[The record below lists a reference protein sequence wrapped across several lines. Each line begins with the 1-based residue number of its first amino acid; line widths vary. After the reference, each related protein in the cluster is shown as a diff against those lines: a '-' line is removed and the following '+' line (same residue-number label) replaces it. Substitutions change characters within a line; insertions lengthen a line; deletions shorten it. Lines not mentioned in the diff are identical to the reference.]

1 MARLDRLSPLKE
13 TVQTGAAIGREF
25 SCAMIQAVT
34 GQDQNILLLALGQ
47 LEGAGLWHRVGSP
60 PEARYAFK
68 HALLQDAAYESLL
81 KSRRQ
86 QLHGRIAE
94 ILREQFVA
102 QATAE
107 REIVARH
114 LTLAAMCGAAVEW
127 WSKAGDIAIRRAAF
141 AEAARHFRKAI
152 ENADMPATDQNASVP
167 LAARLKLQLA
177 YGQAL
182 MHASGWTAEQTITAF

>member
-1 MARLDRLSPLKE
+1 
-13 TVQTGAAIGREF
+13 
-25 SCAMIQAVT
+25 
-34 GQDQNILLLALGQ
+34 
-47 LEGAGLWHRVGSP
+47 
-60 PEARYAFK
+60 
-68 HALLQDAAYESLL
+68 L

-86 QLHGRIAE
+86 QLHRRIAE

-107 REIVARH
+107 PEIVARH

-141 AEAARHFRKAI
+141 AEAAAHFRKAI
-152 ENADMPATDQNASVP
+152 ENADMPATDQSASVP

-177 YGQAL
+177 YASNCLLVRMRLESIRPSKPSDLSTRFVFDLLLQAL
-182 MHASGWTAEQTITAF
+182 LKPRIFDRQRRRARRHRQRGPKSLVGNLEGFLEQVGS